1 MINSVRNTV
10 LSVLNK
16 NNYGYIS
23 PSDFNL
29 FSKQA
34 QLEIFEDYFKEYNK
48 TINLENARASGVDY
62 ADQKRI
68 VEDAIEIFAEYRLL
82 NLAVG
87 IAGESTFSIPSP
99 TTTGDVLYLINK
111 IIYYTDPIISG
122 VNTAIV
128 INELDDTSVD
138 FIALGVVPGDI
149 VTTGVNGVFAIVT
162 SITSATRLVLS
173 TNLFPSIGLAY
184 YIQPTK
190 NFKEI
195 DKVNLSVINS
205 LRLSNLTFPS
215 TMFPVYTHRGD
226 NLIVYPDSIS
236 SFGQVR
242 ASYFRLP
249 NDPKWTYTSL
259 LGGQPSFDQ
268 SQLDYQDFELSLE
281 DEYKLCT
288 KILQYCGLSIREA
301 EIVQYMTG
309 KEIQEKQS

>member
-68 VEDAIEIFAEYRLL
+68 VEDAIETFAEFRLL
-82 NLAVG
+82 SLSVG

-99 TTTGDVLYLINK
+99 TTTGDVLYVINK
-111 IIYYTDPIISG
+111 IIYYTDPMISG
-122 VNTAIV
+122 VNTAVV
-128 INELDDTSVD
+128 INELDDTSAD

-149 VTTGVNGVFAIVT
+149 VTTGVNGVFAIVN
-162 SITSATRLVLS
+162 SVTSATRLVLS
-173 TNLFPSIGLAY
+173 TNLFSSVGLTY
-184 YIQPTK
+184 YIQPTR

-205 LRLSNLTFPS
+205 LRLSNLTSPS
-215 TMFPVYTHRGD
+215 TMFPVYTHRGF

-259 LGGQPSFDQ
+259 VGGQPSFDQ
-268 SQLDYQDFELSLE
+268 SQLDYQDFELPLE

>member
-68 VEDAIEIFAEYRLL
+68 VEDAIETFAEFRLL
-82 NLAVG
+82 SLSVG

-99 TTTGDVLYLINK
+99 TTTGDVLYVINK
-111 IIYYTDPIISG
+111 IIYYTDPMISG
-122 VNTAIV
+122 VNTAVV

-149 VTTGVNGVFAIVT
+149 VTTGVNGVFAIVNSVST
-162 SITSATRLVLS
+162 ATRLVLS
-173 TNLFPSIGLAY
+173 TNLFSSVGLTY
-184 YIQPTK
+184 YIQPTR

-205 LRLSNLTFPS
+205 LRLSNLTSPS
-215 TMFPVYTHRGD
+215 TMFPVYTHRGV

-259 LGGQPSFDQ
+259 VGGQPSFDQ
-268 SQLDYQDFELSLE
+268 SQLDYQDFELPLE